1 MNYYIDFEATR
12 FSNKIISIGC
22 VNSYGERF
30 YTLVKPKNE
39 KIDKFISE
47 LTGIS
52 AELLEEV
59 GVWADFA
66 FSDLFN
72 FIRSTNDGTAINYYC
87 YGNAD
92 KDFIKHTLPD
102 MEDARAILCA
112 QAIAGNLIDY
122 SDVIQKFFNSEEALS
137 LRKVFMF
144 INSQTEF
151 VQQHNA
157 LEDAEMLKTVVEH
170 LKERCEP
177 EDSDRIKAIPSQKKV
192 FVSSNPN
199 ITPKLVIRWSRSG
212 CNRWTA
218 DTSATP
224 EKHKFYCIDET
235 SGRIKYFN
243 DINIAAIWIAKYI
256 LKIKDYNKTILSTI
270 KNELEDALN
279 NRAIK
284 YNFLWRIKE

>member
-1 MNYYIDFEATR
+1 
-12 FSNKIISIGC
+12 
-22 VNSYGERF
+22 
-30 YTLVKPKNE
+30 
-39 KIDKFISE
+39 
-47 LTGIS
+47 
-52 AELLEEV
+52 
-59 GVWADFA
+59 
-66 FSDLFN
+66 
-72 FIRSTNDGTAINYYC
+72 
-87 YGNAD
+87 
-92 KDFIKHTLPD
+92 

-170 LKERCEP
+170 LMERCEP
-177 EDSDRIKAIPSQKKV
+177 EDSERIKAIPSQKKV
-192 FVSSNPN
+192 FVSNNPN
-199 ITPKLVIRWSRSG
+199 ITPKLVIQWSRSG

-224 EKHKFYCIDET
+224 EKHKFYCIDE
-235 SGRIKYFN
+235 SNGRIKYFN
-243 DINIAAIWIAKYI
+243 DIHIAAIWTAKYI

-270 KNELEDALN
+270 KNELQDALD